1 MSYNISEKQI
11 NEFKEAFSL
20 YDPQNLGALPIT
32 ELGKL
37 MRSVGQ
43 TPTEKEVQ
51 EIIRTLKE
59 EGKQTMDFQDFL
71 QIMAKNMKDCI
82 PEEKVIE
89 AFKVFD
95 KEGKGL
101 ISAQEL
107 RHIMTS
113 IGQ

>member
-1 MSYNISEKQI
+1 
-11 NEFKEAFSL
+11 
-20 YDPQNLGALPIT
+20 
-32 ELGKL
+32 